1 MSVMLVRLSDCEF
14 FYIYIFDLVFGYN
27 PFIWK
32 ILLGKL
38 CFSLFPLFSPA
49 TVCGWWC
56 KGVVGGLGLICTH
69 AFATCCVSVCAFQ
82 TRVLGTLCVPSS
94 GETRALLSL
103 ADVNFYLL
111 VFPHEKNGA

>member
-1 MSVMLVRLSDCEF
+1 MAASSD
-14 FYIYIFDLVFGYN
+14 
-27 PFIWK
+27 
-32 ILLGKL
+32 
-38 CFSLFPLFSPA
+38 
-49 TVCGWWC
+49 
-56 KGVVGGLGLICTH
+56 

-94 GETRALLSL
+94 GETRALLSF